1 MPSVVLIDN
10 YDSFTWNLYQ
20 AVASHRAMDEG
31 SVRVVRND
39 RISLAEVLALNPC
52 GVVVSP
58 GPGRPE
64 GAGIS
69 LALPRALLA
78 RGEGGETAP
87 PLLGV
92 CLGMQCLAQSC
103 GGEVVRAK
111 NLMHG
116 KVSAVRHNGADANPL
131 LPIPLFSSPLF
142 KDVPNVFAA
151 TRYHSLVVE
160 RSSLPDTLRVDA
172 VSDDEEEIVMAL
184 SHREQALFGVQFHPE
199 SIACEHGERIVAN
212 FVDFCLEKTK
222 EATATQVRT
231 EPQAECRR

>member
-1 MPSVVLIDN
+1 MPSFLLIDN

-20 AVASHRAMDEG
+20 AVASHRALDEG
-31 SVRVVRND
+31 SVLVVRND
-39 RISLAEVLALNPC
+39 KMMLAEALALNLC
-52 GVVVSP
+52 GVIVSP

-69 LALPRALLA
+69 LALPQALLA
-78 RGEGGETAP
+78 RGEGGEAMP

-111 NLMHG
+111 RLMHG
-116 KVSAVRHNGADANPL
+116 KTSEVRHYGK
-131 LPIPLFSSPLF
+131 SPLF
-142 KDVPNVFAA
+142 RGVPNTFIA

-160 RSSLPDTLRVDA
+160 RSSLPETLRVDA
-172 VSDDEEEIVMAL
+172 VSDEEEVVMAL

-199 SIACEHGERIVAN
+199 SIACEHGERIVTN
-212 FVDFCLEKTK
+212 FVDFCLEKAK
-222 EATATQVRT
+222 FATDARVRT
-231 EPQAECRR
+231 E